1 MLMALHRRF
10 HWQDYGYVVQNPAY
24 ASWDMGGDHRL
35 NGGPFTANKISN
47 SKGTGYLVHSILIP
61 PLA

>member
-1 MLMALHRRF
+1 MNHA
-10 HWQDYGYVVQNPAY
+10 GYVVQNPAY